1 MVITSLS
8 ALSIEL
14 LLNEKTEFKSNE
26 NRKNKKG
33 SQ

>member
-1 MVITSLS
+1 MVITSILI
-8 ALSIEL
+8 LFIEL

-33 SQ
+33 SL